1 MGRSFS
7 DPGARAP
14 ARFRAG
20 RPAVRRRFPACD
32 RGVTLVEALVAAL
45 LLALVMV
52 AVLGLYGRAVV
63 YLQRAETAADLEDH
77 VRVSL
82 NALGSDLRNA
92 RTLNWL
98 TGPPAL
104 IQPGTAPKAT
114 TSLFELT
121 VPRRAMPWETESI
134 RYSWAPTG
142 TGDTRN
148 VLRRQVGSAVPQPIA
163 HHIVGIEID
172 LETGNGLGDRG
183 LVLVTLRAERDYGG
197 RPVVAQA
204 AGRFQ
209 MRVVD

>member
-1 MGRSFS
+1 MGMSCS
-7 DPGARAP
+7 GPGARAP
-14 ARFRAG
+14 VRFRAG

-63 YLQRAETAADLEDH
+63 YLQRAQTAADLEDH

-82 NALGSDLRNA
+82 NTLGSDLRNA

-98 TGPPAL
+98 AGPPAR
-104 IQPGTAPKAT
+104 IQPNTAAD
-114 TSLFELT
+114 LLELA
-121 VPRRAMPWETESI
+121 VPRRATPWETERI

-148 VLRRQVGSAVPQPIA
+148 VLRRQVGSAVPQPVA
-163 HHIVGIEID
+163 HHIVDIEID

-197 RPVVAQA
+197 RPVAAQA
-204 AGRFQ
+204 AGSFQ
-209 MRVVD
+209 MRVMD